1 MRSDHRV
8 GDHDEEDS
16 DPGQQGD
23 HADRGA
29 AMLGGRLLDYQRGHH
44 ARHEH
49 LEADREQLEERE
61 DCNRGRETTD
71 KVRERRSGDAD
82 GDQTLA
88 AEPVRESRKG
98 QCAQRSE
105 REHGSQLRERECVGV
120 ELDRHRRHG
129 DDEHRA
135 FERFELEAGQAFGLL
150 GPNGAGKTSVV
161 KMIAG
166 LLRPDSGS
174 ISLFGSNPGNPAA
187 RAELGFAPEDP
198 DFPKFLRAPEVLDYF
213 ASLLGLDDAE
223 RKRRIPETLEFAGLE
238 AERRQ
243 VRQFSKGMK
252 QRLGIAQAILGRPKL
267 LILDEP
273 TADLDPIGRRDVR
286 ALIERLKQSGV
297 AILLNSHLLSEV
309 ERVCDNV
316 AILARGR
323 VLKEGTMSEVVPEG
337 SNLEEVFVQLVEAN
351 QPQRDHMPSFIS
363 ERQ

>member
-1 MRSDHRV
+1 MATVVSVQNLRKRYRRR
-8 GDHDEEDS
+8 
-16 DPGQQGD
+16 DPW
-23 HADRGA
+23 A
-29 AMLGGRLLDYQRGHH
+29 
-44 ARHEH
+44 
-49 LEADREQLEERE
+49 
-61 DCNRGRETTD
+61 
-71 KVRERRSGDAD
+71 VD
-82 GDQTLA
+82 GVT
-88 AEPVRESRKG
+88 
-98 QCAQRSE
+98 
-105 REHGSQLRERECVGV
+105 
-120 ELDRHRRHG
+120 
-129 DDEHRA
+129 
-135 FERFELEAGQAFGLL
+135 FELEAGQAFGLL

-174 ISLFGSNPGNPAA
+174 ISLFGSNPGDPAA

-316 AILARGR
+316 AILAKGH

-337 SNLEEVFVQLVEAN
+337 SNLEEVFVKLVEAD
-351 QPQRDHMPSFIS
+351 QPQRDTMPSFIS
-363 ERQ
+363 EKETK

>member
-1 MRSDHRV
+1 MSTVVSVRNLRKRYRRR
-8 GDHDEEDS
+8 
-16 DPGQQGD
+16 DPWAVD
-23 HADRGA
+23 DV
-29 AMLGGRLLDYQRGHH
+29 
-44 ARHEH
+44 
-49 LEADREQLEERE
+49 
-61 DCNRGRETTD
+61 TF
-71 KVRERRSGDAD
+71 
-82 GDQTLA
+82 
-88 AEPVRESRKG
+88 
-98 QCAQRSE
+98 
-105 REHGSQLRERECVGV
+105 
-120 ELDRHRRHG
+120 ELD
-129 DDEHRA
+129 
-135 FERFELEAGQAFGLL
+135 AGQAFGLL

-166 LLRPDSGS
+166 LIRPDSGS

-238 AERRQ
+238 VERRQ

>member
-1 MRSDHRV
+1 MSVRNLRKRYRRR
-8 GDHDEEDS
+8 
-16 DPGQQGD
+16 DPW
-23 HADRGA
+23 A
-29 AMLGGRLLDYQRGHH
+29 
-44 ARHEH
+44 
-49 LEADREQLEERE
+49 
-61 DCNRGRETTD
+61 
-71 KVRERRSGDAD
+71 V
-82 GDQTLA
+82 
-88 AEPVRESRKG
+88 
-98 QCAQRSE
+98 
-105 REHGSQLRERECVGV
+105 
-120 ELDRHRRHG
+120 
-129 DDEHRA
+129 DDVT
-135 FERFELEAGQAFGLL
+135 FELEAGQAFGLL

-166 LLRPDSGS
+166 LIRPDSGS

-273 TADLDPIGRRDVR
+273 TADLDPMGRRDVR